1 MLKYN
6 NFLILEKYEE
16 NLKYTLQQMGF
27 SGDTLDHYLKSA
39 KGGNLGK
46 ELKKNGKEF
55 TFGLLY
61 AIFKDAIIAKK
72 ESSLKSG
79 TIKMLHRIVPIA
91 LAPYFP
97 IMAILGY
104 IFGTTRAFNK
114 IIAPILENPGTD
126 YNSFL
131 KKIIDRSMKVAEGE
145 MSIKDRF
152 SRAFVVSDDLVS
164 AIKPEV
170 LEQFSL
176 DLANKMYLM
185 DLDQTVPEHFI
196 DNELKKYSNDKFN
209 IDPKIPLKD
218 IENSLE

>member
-196 DNELKKYSNDKFN
+196 ENELKKYLNDKFN

>member
-104 IFGTTRAFNK
+104 IFGTTREFNK